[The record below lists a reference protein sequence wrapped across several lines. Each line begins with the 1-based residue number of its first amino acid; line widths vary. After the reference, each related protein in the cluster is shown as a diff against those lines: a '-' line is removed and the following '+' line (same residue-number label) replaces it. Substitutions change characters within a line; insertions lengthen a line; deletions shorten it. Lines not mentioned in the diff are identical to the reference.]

1 MDRRDSVGTGAGLAA
16 GTGDTTWIDPLPVP
30 GRIGTTIPTGVDQE
44 RGRIGTVGDRR
55 PERTLIRTEPETD
68 IGQFSRSLA
77 ARQVWTGPLIR
88 PIARNLGRNVTESG
102 GLGGRKIGRKE
113 IQVQH

>member
-1 MDRRDSVGTGAGLAA
+1 MDRRDSVVTGAGLAV

-30 GRIGTTIPTGVDQE
+30 GRIGTTTPTGVGQE
-44 RGRIGTVGDRR
+44 RERIGTVGDRQ

-68 IGQFSRSLA
+68 IGQCSRSLA
-77 ARQVWTGPLIR
+77 ARRVWTGPLIR
-88 PIARNLGRNVTESG
+88 PIARNLGRNVTESR

-113 IQVQH
+113 IQVQL